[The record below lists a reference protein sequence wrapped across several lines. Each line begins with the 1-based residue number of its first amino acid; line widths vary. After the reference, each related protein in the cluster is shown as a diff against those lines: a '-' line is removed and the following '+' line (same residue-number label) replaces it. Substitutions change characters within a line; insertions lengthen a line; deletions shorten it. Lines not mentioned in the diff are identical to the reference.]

1 MRALACLLLL
11 LQAFTSVMAQQPSTE
26 RNSLPALNL
35 YLSDLVKTRQAAQQA
50 NPASNQTKK
59 ELTLNDAVNLF
70 LQQNLDI
77 VAARFEIENADA
89 EKLTAKLRP
98 NPEFSASFDDLP
110 LDFSGP
116 FFSEQEIAYGISQT
130 FELGG
135 KRRKRINAANA
146 NAELARANFQVTMW
160 QLTNDLKR
168 KFYITILAN
177 DLLKLANDNQSTFN
191 EVLKHTTEQF
201 KQGEISGLDLRRLE
215 VEKLKFDAD
224 VANSRRDYEVALR
237 DFRLVLGGDYKS
249 TDVTPIGSIDYKA
262 YDFVLADLRDKSLAA
277 RPDLKAAQ
285 ISEFAADS
293 NIKLQD
299 AQRIPDVNVG
309 VGLKRVIVDNL
320 YSFGIGFTLP
330 VFDRNQGERVKA
342 LIQKKKA
349 QNDQKILA
357 NVVLSDVE
365 KALASFESQ
374 KSRVELYQT
383 GVLTKVDEIQNLTD
397 FSFKAG
403 EGTVLDLLDAIRT
416 RRETLASYYQA
427 LFDYENA
434 LLDLELATA
443 TPLQK

>member
-1 MRALACLLLL
+1 MRALSCLMLL
-11 LQAFTSVMAQQPSTE
+11 LQAVTSVMAQQPSTE
-26 RNSLPALNL
+26 RSSLPALNL
-35 YLSDLVKTRQAAQQA
+35 YLSDLVKARQAAQQT
-50 NPASNQTKK
+50 NQASNQTKK
-59 ELTLNDAVNLF
+59 ELTLDDAVKLF

-77 VAARFEIENADA
+77 IAARFEIENADA

-168 KFYITILAN
+168 KFYATILAN
-177 DLLKLANDNQSTFN
+177 NLLKLANDNQATFN

-237 DFRLVLGGDYKS
+237 DFRLVLGGDFKA
-249 TDVTPIGSIDYKA
+249 TDVTPIGSLDYKA

-299 AQRIPDVNVG
+299 AQRIPDVNLG
-309 VGLKRVIVDNL
+309 LGLKRVLVDNV
-320 YSFGIGFTLP
+320 YSFGIGFNLP

-374 KSRVELYQT
+374 KSRVELYRT

-416 RRETLASYYQA
+416 RRETLASYNQA